1 MKTFLIVLVMLASA
15 DGTEDLYIVENPSF
29 PNTNQ
34 CVAYVQENNNML
46 VGRATLEYNGRGVQD
61 IYCVDQKKLATLLT
75 GV

>member
-1 MKTFLIVLVMLASA
+1 MKTFLIVLVMLANSN
-15 DGTEDLYIVENPSF
+15 GHEDLYIVENPSF
-29 PNTNQ
+29 PDTNQ

-61 IYCVDQKKLATLLT
+61 IFCVDQKKLATLLT